1 MDERFAGSWPD
12 IREQVR
18 AELDAYAAAVASI
31 DGRLPTR
38 CPPWTV
44 TDVTRHLAATF
55 ERFVAM
61 LEQGRR
67 GDLSPPFPRER
78 LDEEN
83 LRAVEQ
89 FSGDPDT
96 RLRAAAERFL
106 GLGADPD
113 EPMPHQLGTIPVG
126 AQLVFALTD
135 LAVHHDDV
143 AHAAGERYQPPPEV
157 VETLVAT
164 YRRLGFWEES
174 DAPGWAALVADR
186 ET

>member
-1 MDERFAGSWPD
+1 MDFAGPWPD
-12 IREQVR
+12 IRPLVR
-18 AELDAYAAAVASI
+18 AELDAYAAAVAAM
-31 DGRLPTR
+31 DGGLPTR
-38 CPPWTV
+38 CRPWTV

-67 GDLSPPFPRER
+67 GDLSPPFPPDQ
-78 LDEEN
+78 LDAEN

-89 FSGDPDT
+89 LSGDPDA

-106 GLGADPD
+106 DLGADPD
-113 EPMPHQLGTIPVG
+113 EPMPHQVGTVPVG
-126 AQLVFALTD
+126 AHLVFALTD

-143 AHAAGERYQPPPEV
+143 AHAAGAAYQPPPEV
-157 VETLVAT
+157 VDTLVAT
-164 YRRLGFWEES
+164 YRRVGFWKES
-174 DAPGWAALVADR
+174 DLPGWAALVADR